1 VSKKVVMAWSGGKDS
16 ALALW
21 KLQQDPQW
29 EVVGLMT
36 TLNQQY
42 NRISMHGVRRL
53 LLEAQAES
61 LGLRV
66 LEVNLAHQASND
78 RYEKAMT
85 KATEFLKGEG
95 VEAVAFG
102 DLFLEDIRRYR
113 EEMMAPTGLEAV
125 FPLWGQDTREVAHEV
140 IREGFRAIVVS
151 IDPTAV
157 PLENL
162 GRPFNETFLAGL
174 PQGVDYCG
182 ENGEF
187 HTFVHAGPNFRYPVS
202 TVLGTREAHE
212 GYYYVD
218 LLPLA
223 GGGQGR

>member
-1 VSKKVVMAWSGGKDS
+1 MRKKVVMAWSGGKDS

-21 KLQQDPQW
+21 RLQQDPQW

-36 TLNQQY
+36 TLNRHY

-61 LGLRV
+61 LGLKG
-66 LEVNLAHQASND
+66 LEVFLPHQGDTES
-78 RYEKAMT
+78 YEKAMT
-85 KATEFLKGEG
+85 KAAEFLKAEG
-95 VEAVAFG
+95 VQAVAFG

-125 FPLWGQDTREVAHEV
+125 FPLWGRETGELAHEV
-140 IREGFRAIVVS
+140 IREGFRAVVVCL
-151 IDPTAV
+151 DPTAL
-157 PLENL
+157 PLEVL
-162 GRPFNETFLAGL
+162 GRPFNETFLAEL
-174 PQGVDYCG
+174 PQGVDPCG

-187 HTFVHAGPNFRYPVS
+187 HTFVNAGPNFRYPIA
-202 TVLGTREAHE
+202 TALGVREEHE
-212 GYYYVD
+212 GFHYVD

-223 GGGQGR
+223 QGGPEV